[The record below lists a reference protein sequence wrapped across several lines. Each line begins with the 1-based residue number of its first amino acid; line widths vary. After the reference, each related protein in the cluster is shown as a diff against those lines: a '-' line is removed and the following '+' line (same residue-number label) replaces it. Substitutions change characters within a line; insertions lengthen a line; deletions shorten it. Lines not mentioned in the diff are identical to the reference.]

1 MNNAKIFCIGFH
13 KTGTTTLAVAL
24 TELGYNVTGP
34 NGINDSNISVN
45 ALPMA
50 FDLVKRYDA
59 FQDNPWPVIFKDVDA
74 KFPGS
79 KFILTVRTSES
90 WIKSQVAHFGTRTTP
105 MREWIY
111 GVGCPEGN
119 EAVYLDR
126 YNNHNKEVMEYFN
139 DRPDDLLAMDLRH
152 GDGWDEICAFLGK
165 EIPDTPFPHA
175 NSANDRVSKKKSLF
189 ERILVYLRS

>member
-1 MNNAKIFCIGFH
+1 MNNAKVFCIGFH

-34 NGINDSNISVN
+34 NGINDSDISAN

-59 FQDNPWPVIFKDVDA
+59 FQDNPWPVIFKDVDT

-79 KFILTVRTSES
+79 KFILTVRTPES
-90 WIKSQVAHFGTRTTP
+90 WIKSQVAHFGTRTTA

-111 GVGCPEGN
+111 GAGCPEGN
-119 EAVYLDR
+119 EAIYLDR

-139 DRPDDLLAMDLRH
+139 DRPDDLLAMDLSQ
-152 GDGWDEICAFLGK
+152 GDGWDKICECQG
-165 EIPDTPFPHA
+165 
-175 NSANDRVSKKKSLF
+175 NVC
-189 ERILVYLRS
+189 V

>member
-1 MNNAKIFCIGFH
+1 MNNAKVFCIGFH

-34 NGINDSNISVN
+34 NGINDSDISAN

-59 FQDNPWPVIFKDVDA
+59 FQDNPWPVIFKDVDT

-79 KFILTVRTSES
+79 KFILTVRTPES
-90 WIKSQVAHFGTRTTP
+90 WIKSQVAHFGTRTTA

-111 GVGCPEGN
+111 GAGCPEGN
-119 EAVYLDR
+119 EAIYLDR

-139 DRPDDLLAMDLRH
+139 DRPDDLLAMDLSQS
-152 GDGWDEICAFLGK
+152 DGWDEICAFLGK

-175 NSANDRVSKKKSLF
+175 NSANDRVSKKKSLLQ
-189 ERILVYLRS
+189 RILVYLRS

>member
-1 MNNAKIFCIGFH
+1 MNNVKVFCIGFH

-34 NGINDSNISVN
+34 NGIDDSNISAN

-50 FDLVKRYDA
+50 FELVKRYDA
-59 FQDNPWPVIFKDVDA
+59 FQDNPWPVIFKDVDI

-79 KFILTVRTSES
+79 KFILTVRTPES
-90 WIKSQVAHFGTRTTP
+90 WINSQVTHFGTRATP
-105 MREWIY
+105 MREWVY

-119 EAVYLDR
+119 ETIYLDR

-139 DRPDDLLAMDLRH
+139 DRPDDLLAMDLSQ
-152 GDGWDEICAFLGK
+152 GDGWDKICAFLGK
-165 EIPDTPFPHA
+165 EMPDTPFPHA
-175 NSANDRVSKKKSLF
+175 NSANDRASKKKSLL
-189 ERILVYLRS
+189 ERISVYMRS